1 MEKLNKKIDLKN
13 VNSFLPDNLTICNKE
28 YWDNKFNGMLPD
40 GMTEL
45 LETLCRKENDETDEI
60 EMIEIFKNIQINFIK
75 QINKE
80 FEDAKN
86 IQHNIT
92 KLDEK

>member
-1 MEKLNKKIDLKN
+1 MDKINKKIDLKN
-13 VNSFLPDNLTICNKE
+13 VNSFLPDNFTICTKE

-45 LETLCRKENDETDEI
+45 LETLSRKEHDEIDEI
-60 EMIEIFKNIQINFIK
+60 EMIELFKHVQINYIN

-80 FEDAKN
+80 FDEAKN
-86 IQHNIT
+86 INHGN
-92 KLDEK
+92 